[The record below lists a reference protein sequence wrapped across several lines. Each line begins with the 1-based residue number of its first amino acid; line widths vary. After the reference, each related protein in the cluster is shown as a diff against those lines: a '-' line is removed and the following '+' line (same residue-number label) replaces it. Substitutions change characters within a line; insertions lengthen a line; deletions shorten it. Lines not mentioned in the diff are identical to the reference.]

1 MTATLLHFCVFA
13 GAGLTAVGV
22 IADSLFRLHG
32 R

>member
-1 MTATLLHFCVFA
+1 MTTFLQFLVFA

-22 IADSLFRLHG
+22 IADSLLRLNE